1 MRSDNKEVRINAL
14 KPNVATKREGFGTRR
29 EDKLLYFK
37 SHYILMVKNRE
48 IAKKLAEKAKE
59 GKSGGGSSHTPR
71 VEVEVALAV
80 EKLLTKFNPE
90 VISQIK
96 KISDARNRL
105 VITQEAALWPLF
117 LMSQHN
123 YTEKNAV
130 EVSEKRTLEVIKYLE
145 EINKDRTNALNKIK
159 TETIEF
165 IDSINK
171 KIKTALING
180 TVNMKYVESF
190 LPKIL
195 LQEKDIVSNANSL
208 DKHETTEIIKNL
220 FGLVSDKEV
229 LENYLASK
237 MWPR

>member
-1 MRSDNKEVRINAL
+1 MHE
-14 KPNVATKREGFGTRR
+14 TGF
-29 EDKLLYFK
+29 
-37 SHYILMVKNRE
+37 
-48 IAKKLAEKAKE
+48 
-59 GKSGGGSSHTPR
+59 
-71 VEVEVALAV
+71 
-80 EKLLTKFNPE
+80 
-90 VISQIK
+90 
-96 KISDARNRL
+96 
-105 VITQEAALWPLF
+105 
-117 LMSQHN
+117 
-123 YTEKNAV
+123 
-130 EVSEKRTLEVIKYLE
+130 
-145 EINKDRTNALNKIK
+145 NKIK